1 MSDVP
6 APPDAGGNPLI
17 ALAVAVIYAILY
29 ILRWFRALVAWVTIT
44 VPR

>member
-1 MSDVP
+1 MSTVP
-6 APPDAGGNPLI
+6 TPPDAGGNPLI

-29 ILRWFRALVAWVTIT
+29 VLQWVRSLVGWVTIT